1 MATADHREA
10 VEAARRLA
18 KHYDAY
24 MADDESELADDY
36 PDIARELGGIV
47 ARALLSLS
55 DRVEEARK
63 WQPINTAPRDGT
75 KILWLGEDIAPLSYC
90 VIHWPEYEACFGQ
103 GWWQPL
109 PSPPLSSLLL
119 EG

>member
-1 MATADHREA
+1 MTDHREA

-24 MADDESELADDY
+24 MADDESEMADDY

-55 DRVEEARK
+55 DRVEDARKEAIDECLKVLEDERQGYENLTNSTDSYTRMCAVQKEAALHEARK
-63 WQPINTAPRDGT
+63 
-75 KILWLGEDIAPLSYC
+75 S
-90 VIHWPEYEACFGQ
+90 
-103 GWWQPL
+103 
-109 PSPPLSSLLL
+109 LSSLLL

>member
-1 MATADHREA
+1 VQRSEQEIDVTDHREA

-47 ARALLSLS
+47 ARALREMEAMTTDHREALEAARRIVAAESERGTGRFFEAVEQDAITIARALLS
-55 DRVEEARK
+55 DAWRFQVYSG
-63 WQPINTAPRDGT
+63 PFP
-75 KILWLGEDIAPLSYC
+75 
-90 VIHWPEYEACFGQ
+90 
-103 GWWQPL
+103 
-109 PSPPLSSLLL
+109 
-119 EG
+119 

>member
-10 VEAARRLA
+10 VEAARFLV
-18 KHYDAY
+18 DAY
-24 MADDESELADDY
+24 SKRMPKGADPYCLK
-36 PDIARELGGIV
+36 V

-55 DRVEEARK
+55 DCVEEAR
-63 WQPINTAPRDGT
+63 WRPIDTAPKDGT